1 MDGNR
6 GIPVQLRFLLWLVN
20 HFVWMTGR
28 PLPAMRPRMRLF
40 LRLMD
45 RFATERARGAFT
57 VRDETVP
64 ASDGYEIPI
73 RLYIPRT
80 PGPLPML
87 VYYHG
92 GGFALGSH
100 TVRDRFNRTLAEK
113 SGTVL
118 VSVGYRLA
126 PEHPYP
132 RGVEDAYDA
141 LRWCAEHAASFGGD
155 PARIAVAGESAGG
168 NLAAVVALMARD
180 RGGPRL
186 RCQALLY
193 PAVDLTGHQ
202 PSVFENGSGYM
213 LTIRLMKQFVQG
225 YVPDKERRR
234 QPYASPLFAE
244 RLEGL
249 PPAVI
254 VTAQFCPLR
263 DQGKQYAQRLRQAG
277 VPAVYRCYAGM
288 IHDFTAMMSRI
299 LGSAKNSL
307 HLAAMFIRNA
317 VRAD

>member
-1 MDGNR
+1 
-6 GIPVQLRFLLWLVN
+6 
-20 HFVWMTGR
+20 MTGR